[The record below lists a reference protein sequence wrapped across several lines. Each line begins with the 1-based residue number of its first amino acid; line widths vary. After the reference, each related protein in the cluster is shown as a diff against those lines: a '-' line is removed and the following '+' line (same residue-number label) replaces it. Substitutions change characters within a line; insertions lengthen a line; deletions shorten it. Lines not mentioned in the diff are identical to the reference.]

1 MGEGSR
7 HRADSAGFWALILG
21 SVSFLFQG
29 KNLLPGVYYNWND
42 MALVSAVLAVIY
54 GFIISRGGIN
64 STMGFAGGTLGAVML
79 FDMFLF
85 RDFQSLIRDFNDV
98 LPDKFSAEA
107 VITFGL
113 ILISLYF
120 VVFKP
125 QKNKEQTKK
134 E

>member
-113 ILISLYF
+113 ILISIYF

>member
-1 MGEGSR
+1 
-7 HRADSAGFWALILG
+7 
-21 SVSFLFQG
+21 
-29 KNLLPGVYYNWND
+29 

-85 RDFQSLIRDFNDV
+85 GEFQSLILGFNDV

-107 VITFGL
+107 VFTFG
-113 ILISLYF
+113 IIIISLYF
-120 VVFKP
+120 VMLKP
-125 QKNKEQTKK
+125 MKNKEQTKK
-134 E
+134 D